1 MATPFFTAEEP
12 VSRNFIFLSPRRG
25 ELKALGRCGYAMGR
39 SSVAV
44 WLAGL
49 LLCSL
54 LLSPS
59 LENAKRTHSLADDDH
74 ASLSSPSN
82 LVIAFSNGPSP
93 DDDIKGTYALTF
105 SVGGSGTLDSLLIE
119 ITTDETSWT
128 TVVNLTTTPWMYPL
142 DTTGY
147 TNDTYKLRASGWD
160 SDTESFA
167 LATSGWFQVVNQVPV
182 ITTFTVLS
190 PDAGT
195 GASLT
200 DRAWFNIDAQD
211 ALSFRWGASDDDLK
225 QATLANVPGPGA
237 PTADG
242 PTMLNYG
249 WDWSSGNMQEGT
261 WSPRLTVAD
270 HSGLTNTSTL
280 FIGIDRT
287 GPTVGSVVIGD
298 GNAWQ
303 QSGTVSVSGLMT
315 EADDGQGSG
324 VASVQYALGDEDWST
339 TSSDSLSLNLEE
351 GVHSLHLRAVD
362 RVGNIGASTTV
373 TVRVDQTAPIG
384 LSWTV
389 DDLTTSRVGPANVS
403 FNAEDA
409 HSGIDQSAS
418 YIQYGFDSNGVGE
431 TPDLSGRWLTMGV
444 NGLSGQVGLA
454 SWATKSRQHLMLR
467 AILVDEAGN
476 SFTTQASSYQIL
488 PGLDLS
494 WNASQTN
501 VDRIV
506 VRPGEKT
513 GNVTITSVLE
523 SNEDYGGSVIVRLET
538 APADRSSDV
547 AWTVMETRNLPAGTL
562 SNSSETI
569 VWNYAVPRAGQFDL
583 RLVIDFAD
591 VIDEYDEGNN
601 ANYLV
606 VTGASIDSPG
616 LVPSFAPSLLLIVLV
631 GFALALLQQRTR
643 D

>member
-1 MATPFFTAEEP
+1 
-12 VSRNFIFLSPRRG
+12 
-25 ELKALGRCGYAMGR
+25 MGR

-54 LLSPS
+54 LLSPG
-59 LENAKRTHSLADDDH
+59 LQNAKRSDLLAEDDQ

-182 ITTFTVLS
+182 ITTFTVLN

-242 PTMLNYG
+242 PTTLNYG

-287 GPTVGSVVIGD
+287 GPTVGSVVVGD
-298 GNAWQ
+298 GDAWQ

-339 TSSDSLSLNLEE
+339 TSSDSLSLTLEE

-389 DDLTTSRVGPANVS
+389 DELTTSRIGPANVS

-513 GNVTITSVLE
+513 GNITITSVLE

>member
-1 MATPFFTAEEP
+1 
-12 VSRNFIFLSPRRG
+12 
-25 ELKALGRCGYAMGR
+25 MGR

-59 LENAKRTHSLADDDH
+59 LENAKRAHSLADDDH

>member
-1 MATPFFTAEEP
+1 
-12 VSRNFIFLSPRRG
+12 
-25 ELKALGRCGYAMGR
+25 MGR
-39 SSVAV
+39 SSAAV
-44 WLAGL
+44 WLVTL
-49 LLCSL
+49 LLCSYL
-54 LLSPS
+54 P
-59 LENAKRTHSLADDDH
+59 A
-74 ASLSSPSN
+74 SSPASTVLDTTQN
-82 LVIAFSNGPSP
+82 VYESGASGLSIAFSNGPAEN
-93 DDDIKGTYALTF
+93 DEVKGSLALTF
-105 SVGGSGTLDSLLIE
+105 SVAGTGTLDSLLIE
-119 ITTDETSWT
+119 ITTDESTWDT
-128 TVVNLTTTPWMYPL
+128 LVNLTTTPWMYPF
-142 DTTGY
+142 DTTEY

-160 SDTESFA
+160 SDSESFA
-167 LATSGWFQVVNQVPV
+167 LATSGWFDIVNQVPA
-182 ITTFTVLS
+182 ITAFTVLN

-195 GASLT
+195 GASLS
-200 DRAWFNIDAQD
+200 DRAWFNIGAQD
-211 ALSFRWGASDDDLK
+211 TLSFRWGASDDDLK

-237 PTADG
+237 PSTDG
-242 PTMLNYG
+242 PSSLNYG

-261 WSPRLTVAD
+261 WSPRLTVHD
-270 HSGLTNTSTL
+270 HSGLSSTATL

-287 GPTVGSVVIGD
+287 GPTVGTVSIGN

-303 QSGTVSVSGLMT
+303 QSSTVTVSGLI
-315 EADDGQGSG
+315 ASANDGQGSG
-324 VASVQYALGDEDWST
+324 VASVEYALGDEDWAST
-339 TSSDSLSLNLEE
+339 VNDALTMTLAE
-351 GVHSLHLRAVD
+351 GVHTLNLRAVD
-362 RVGNIGASTTV
+362 RVGNTGSTSAV
-373 TVRVDQTAPIG
+373 TIRVDQTAPVG

-389 DDLTTSRVGPANVS
+389 DELTTSRIGAANVT

-409 HSGIDQSAS
+409 DSGIDNTAS

-444 NGLSGQVGLA
+444 NGLSGSIGLA

-467 AILVDEAGN
+467 AVLVDEAGN
-476 SFTTQASSYQIL
+476 DYTTSASSYQIL

-494 WNASQTN
+494 WNMSQTN

-506 VRPGEKT
+506 VRPGEQT

-547 AWTVMETRNLPAGTL
+547 DWTVMETRNLPAGTL

-569 VWNYAVPRAGQFDL
+569 VWQYTVPRSGQFDL

-601 ANYLV
+601 NNYLV
-606 VTGASIDSPG
+606 VTGASLDAPG
-616 LVPSFAPSLLLIVLV
+616 LVPSFAPSLLVLVLV
-631 GFALALLQQRTR
+631 GFALSLLQKRTR

>member
-1 MATPFFTAEEP
+1 
-12 VSRNFIFLSPRRG
+12 
-25 ELKALGRCGYAMGR
+25 MGR
-39 SSVAV
+39 SSAAV
-44 WLAGL
+44 WLVTL
-49 LLCSL
+49 LLCSYL
-54 LLSPS
+54 P
-59 LENAKRTHSLADDDH
+59 A
-74 ASLSSPSN
+74 SSPASTVLDN
-82 LVIAFSNGPSP
+82 TQNVQASGASGLSIGFSNGPAES
-93 DDDIKGTYALTF
+93 DEVKGSLALTF
-105 SVGGSGTLDSLLIE
+105 SVSGTGTLDSLLIE
-119 ITTDETSWT
+119 ITTDESTWDT
-128 TVVNLTTTPWMYPL
+128 LVNLTTTPWMYPF
-142 DTTGY
+142 DTTEY

-160 SDTESFA
+160 SDSESFA
-167 LATSGWFQVVNQVPV
+167 LATSGWFDIVNQVPT
-182 ITTFTVLS
+182 ITAFTVLN

-195 GASLT
+195 GATLS

-211 ALSFRWGASDDDLK
+211 TLSFRWGASDDDLK

-237 PTADG
+237 PSTDG
-242 PTMLNYG
+242 PSSLSYG

-261 WSPRLTVAD
+261 WSPRLTVHD
-270 HSGLTNTSTL
+270 HSGLSSTATL

-287 GPTVGSVVIGD
+287 GPTVGTVSVGN

-303 QSGTVSVSGLMT
+303 QSSTVTVSGLI
-315 EADDGQGSG
+315 ASASDGQGSG
-324 VASVQYALGDEDWST
+324 VASVEYALGDDDWAST
-339 TSSDSLSLNLEE
+339 VNDALTMTLAE
-351 GVHSLHLRAVD
+351 GVHTLNLRAVD
-362 RVGNIGASTTV
+362 RVGNTGPTSAV
-373 TVRVDQTAPIG
+373 TIRVDQTAPVG

-389 DDLTTSRVGPANVS
+389 DELTTSRIGAANVT

-409 HSGIDQSAS
+409 DSGIDNTAS

-444 NGLSGQVGLA
+444 NGLSGSIGLA

-467 AILVDEAGN
+467 AVLVDEAGN
-476 SFTTQASSYQIL
+476 DYTTSASSYQIL

-494 WNASQTN
+494 WNMSQTN

-506 VRPGEKT
+506 VRPGEQT

-547 AWTVMETRNLPAGTL
+547 DWTVMETRNLPAGTL
-562 SNSSETI
+562 SNSTETI
-569 VWNYAVPRAGQFDL
+569 VWQYTVPRSGQFDL

-601 ANYLV
+601 NNYLV
-606 VTGASIDSPG
+606 VTGASLDAPG
-616 LVPSFAPSLLLIVLV
+616 LVPSFAPSLLVLVLV
-631 GFALALLQQRTR
+631 GFALSLLQKRTR

>member
-1 MATPFFTAEEP
+1 
-12 VSRNFIFLSPRRG
+12 
-25 ELKALGRCGYAMGR
+25 MGR

-54 LLSPS
+54 LLSPG
-59 LENAKRTHSLADDDH
+59 LQNAKRSDLLAEDDQ

-182 ITTFTVLS
+182 ITTFTVLN

-242 PTMLNYG
+242 PTTLNYG

-287 GPTVGSVVIGD
+287 GPTVGSVVVGD
-298 GNAWQ
+298 GDAWQ

-339 TSSDSLSLNLEE
+339 TSSDSLSLTLEE

-373 TVRVDQTAPIG
+373 TIRVDQTAPIG

-389 DDLTTSRVGPANVS
+389 DELTTSRIGPANVS

-409 HSGIDQSAS
+409 HSGIDQSSS

-454 SWATKSRQHLMLR
+454 SWATKSRQHLMFR
-467 AILVDEAGN
+467 AILIDEAGN

-569 VWNYAVPRAGQFDL
+569 VWNYAVPRPGQFDL

>member
-1 MATPFFTAEEP
+1 
-12 VSRNFIFLSPRRG
+12 
-25 ELKALGRCGYAMGR
+25 MGR

-54 LLSPS
+54 LLSPG
-59 LENAKRTHSLADDDH
+59 LENAKRSDLLAEDDP

-182 ITTFTVLS
+182 ITTFTVLN

-200 DRAWFNIDAQD
+200 DRAWFNIGAQD

-242 PTMLNYG
+242 PTTLNYG

-287 GPTVGSVVIGD
+287 GPTVGSVVVGD
-298 GNAWQ
+298 GDAWQ

-339 TSSDSLSLNLEE
+339 TSSDSLSLTLEE

-373 TVRVDQTAPIG
+373 TIRVDQTAPIG

-389 DDLTTSRVGPANVS
+389 DELTTSRIGPANVS

-409 HSGIDQSAS
+409 HSGIDQSSS

-454 SWATKSRQHLMLR
+454 SWATKSRQHLMFR

-569 VWNYAVPRAGQFDL
+569 VWNYAVPRPGQFDL

>member
-1 MATPFFTAEEP
+1 MMQRLFGVARAAVILNASIRLAT
-12 VSRNFIFLSPRRG
+12 RG
-25 ELKALGRCGYAMGR
+25 ELKAHPRCGSGMGR
-39 SSVAV
+39 SSAAV
-44 WLAGL
+44 WLVTL
-49 LLCSL
+49 LLCSYL
-54 LLSPS
+54 P
-59 LENAKRTHSLADDDH
+59 A
-74 ASLSSPSN
+74 SSPASTVLDTTQN
-82 LVIAFSNGPSP
+82 VHESGTSGLSIGFSNGPAES
-93 DDDIKGTYALTF
+93 DEVKGSLALTF
-105 SVGGSGTLDSLLIE
+105 SVAGTGTLDSLLIE
-119 ITTDETSWT
+119 ITTDESTWDT
-128 TVVNLTTTPWMYPL
+128 LVNLTTTPWMYPF
-142 DTTGY
+142 DTTEY

-160 SDTESFA
+160 SDSESFA
-167 LATSGWFQVVNQVPV
+167 LATSGWFDIVNQVPT
-182 ITTFTVLS
+182 ITAFTVLN

-195 GASLT
+195 GASLS
-200 DRAWFNIDAQD
+200 DRAWFNIGAQD
-211 ALSFRWGASDDDLK
+211 TLSFRWGASDDDLK

-237 PTADG
+237 PSTDG
-242 PTMLNYG
+242 PSSLSYG

-261 WSPRLTVAD
+261 WSPRLTVHD
-270 HSGLTNTSTL
+270 HSGLSSTATL

-287 GPTVGSVVIGD
+287 GPTVGTVTVGN

-303 QSGTVSVSGLMT
+303 QSSTVTVSGLI
-315 EADDGQGSG
+315 ASANDGQGSG
-324 VASVQYALGDEDWST
+324 VASVEYALGDDDWAST
-339 TSSDSLSLNLEE
+339 ANDALTMTLAE
-351 GVHSLHLRAVD
+351 GVHTLNLRAVD
-362 RVGNIGASTTV
+362 RVGNTGSTSAV
-373 TVRVDQTAPIG
+373 TIRVDQTAPVG

-389 DDLTTSRVGPANVS
+389 DELTTSRIGAANVT

-409 HSGIDQSAS
+409 DSGIDNTAS

-444 NGLSGQVGLA
+444 NGLSGSIGLA

-467 AILVDEAGN
+467 AVLVDEAGN
-476 SFTTQASSYQIL
+476 DYTTSASSYQIL

-494 WNASQTN
+494 WNMSQTN

-506 VRPGEKT
+506 VRPGEQT

-547 AWTVMETRNLPAGTL
+547 DWTVMETRNLPAGTL

-569 VWNYAVPRAGQFDL
+569 VWQYTVPRSGQFDL

-601 ANYLV
+601 NNYLV
-606 VTGASIDSPG
+606 VTGASLDAPG
-616 LVPSFAPSLLLIVLV
+616 LVPSFAPSLLVLVLV
-631 GFALALLQQRTR
+631 GFALSLLQKRTR

>member
-1 MATPFFTAEEP
+1 
-12 VSRNFIFLSPRRG
+12 
-25 ELKALGRCGYAMGR
+25 MGR
-39 SSVAV
+39 SSAAV
-44 WLAGL
+44 WLVTL
-49 LLCSL
+49 LLCSYL
-54 LLSPS
+54 P
-59 LENAKRTHSLADDDH
+59 A
-74 ASLSSPSN
+74 SSPASTVLDN
-82 LVIAFSNGPSP
+82 TQNVQASGASGLSIGFSNGPAES
-93 DDDIKGTYALTF
+93 DEVKGSLALTF
-105 SVGGSGTLDSLLIE
+105 SVSGTGTLDSLLIE
-119 ITTDETSWT
+119 ITTDESTWDT
-128 TVVNLTTTPWMYPL
+128 LVNLTTTPWMYPF
-142 DTTGY
+142 DTTEY

-160 SDTESFA
+160 SDSESFA
-167 LATSGWFQVVNQVPV
+167 LATSGWFDIVNQVPT
-182 ITTFTVLS
+182 ITAFTVLN

-195 GASLT
+195 GASLS

-211 ALSFRWGASDDDLK
+211 TLSFRWGASDDDLK

-237 PTADG
+237 PSTDG
-242 PTMLNYG
+242 PSSLSYG

-261 WSPRLTVAD
+261 WSPRLTVHD
-270 HSGLTNTSTL
+270 HSGLSSTATL

-287 GPTVGSVVIGD
+287 GPTVGTVSVGN

-303 QSGTVSVSGLMT
+303 QSSTVTVSGLI
-315 EADDGQGSG
+315 ASASDGQGSG
-324 VASVQYALGDEDWST
+324 VASVEYALGDDDWAST
-339 TSSDSLSLNLEE
+339 VNDALTMTLAE
-351 GVHSLHLRAVD
+351 GVHTLNLRAVD
-362 RVGNIGASTTV
+362 RVGNTGPTSAV
-373 TVRVDQTAPIG
+373 TIRVDQTAPVG

-389 DDLTTSRVGPANVS
+389 DELTTSRIGAANVT

-409 HSGIDQSAS
+409 DSGIDNTAS

-444 NGLSGQVGLA
+444 NGLSGSIGLA

-467 AILVDEAGN
+467 AVLVDEAGN
-476 SFTTQASSYQIL
+476 DYTTSASSYQIL

-494 WNASQTN
+494 WNMSQTN

-506 VRPGEKT
+506 VRPGEQT

-547 AWTVMETRNLPAGTL
+547 DWTVMETRNLPAGTL
-562 SNSSETI
+562 SNSTETI
-569 VWNYAVPRAGQFDL
+569 VWQYTVPRSGQFDL

-601 ANYLV
+601 NNYLV
-606 VTGASIDSPG
+606 VTGASLDAPG
-616 LVPSFAPSLLLIVLV
+616 LVPSFAPSLLVLVLV
-631 GFALALLQQRTR
+631 GFALSLLQKRTR

>member
-1 MATPFFTAEEP
+1 
-12 VSRNFIFLSPRRG
+12 
-25 ELKALGRCGYAMGR
+25 MGR

-54 LLSPS
+54 LLSPG
-59 LENAKRTHSLADDDH
+59 LQNAKRSDLLAEDDQ

-182 ITTFTVLS
+182 ITTFTVLN

-195 GASLT
+195 GTSLT

-242 PTMLNYG
+242 PTTLNYG

-287 GPTVGSVVIGD
+287 GPTVGSVVVGD
-298 GNAWQ
+298 GDAWQ

-339 TSSDSLSLNLEE
+339 TSSDSLSLTLEE

-373 TVRVDQTAPIG
+373 TIRVDQTAPIG

-389 DDLTTSRVGPANVS
+389 DELTTSRIGPANVS

-454 SWATKSRQHLMLR
+454 SWATKSRQHLMFR

>member
-1 MATPFFTAEEP
+1 
-12 VSRNFIFLSPRRG
+12 
-25 ELKALGRCGYAMGR
+25 MGR

-54 LLSPS
+54 LLSPG
-59 LENAKRTHSLADDDH
+59 LQNAKRSDLLAEDDQ

-182 ITTFTVLS
+182 ITTFTVLN

-242 PTMLNYG
+242 PTTLNYG

-287 GPTVGSVVIGD
+287 GPTVGSVVVGD
-298 GNAWQ
+298 GDAWQ

-339 TSSDSLSLNLEE
+339 TSSDSLSLTLEE

-389 DDLTTSRVGPANVS
+389 DELTTSRIGPANVS

>member
-1 MATPFFTAEEP
+1 
-12 VSRNFIFLSPRRG
+12 
-25 ELKALGRCGYAMGR
+25 MGR

-54 LLSPS
+54 LLSPG
-59 LENAKRTHSLADDDH
+59 LENAKRSDLLAEDDP

-182 ITTFTVLS
+182 ITTFTVLN

-242 PTMLNYG
+242 PTTLNYG

-287 GPTVGSVVIGD
+287 GPTVGSVVVGD
-298 GNAWQ
+298 GDAWQ

-339 TSSDSLSLNLEE
+339 TSSDSLSLTLEE

-389 DDLTTSRVGPANVS
+389 DELTTSRIGPANVS